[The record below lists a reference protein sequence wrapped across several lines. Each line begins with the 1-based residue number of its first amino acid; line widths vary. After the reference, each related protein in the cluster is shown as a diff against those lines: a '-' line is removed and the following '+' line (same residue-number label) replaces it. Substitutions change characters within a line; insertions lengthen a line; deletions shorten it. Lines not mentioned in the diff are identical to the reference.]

1 MLDDT
6 EKNENN
12 NESTN
17 IIHSND
23 LAMQSAGE
31 LESELAKFRS
41 EWKKELEREN
51 NVKTSQKESETQCPI
66 RIVTTD
72 KANSSKSEFMTKIPN
87 ASLFSQEDEN
97 LSSSESTQ
105 PDLAY
110 QEPKTNEEKA
120 KYLFEKGVLLEQ
132 QGRYYEGLFPNR
144 TYFDYDFRKINLQVC
159 FLFILKP
166 SSFIECLCN

>member
-6 EKNENN
+6 EKNEKND
-12 NESTN
+12 ESTN

-41 EWKKELEREN
+41 EWKKELQREN
-51 NVKTSQKESETQCPI
+51 QTKTSQKGSAIQRPI
-66 RIVTTD
+66 KIITTD
-72 KANSSKSEFMTKIPN
+72 KANSNKSEFMTKIPTE
-87 ASLFSQEDEN
+87 SEFSQEDDN
-97 LSSSESTQ
+97 TLLSESTQ

-132 QGRYYEGLFPNR
+132 QGRYYEGLF
-144 TYFDYDFRKINLQVC
+144 
-159 FLFILKP
+159 LKQFY
-166 SSFIECLCN
+166 SL